1 LSYCWRIDIRY
12 LDRAF
17 EHAMDD
23 TRQTPSVA
31 HVLRENVLARAL
43 AEMRTTRH
51 GAKDAAHAI
60 ATEMSAN

>member
-31 HVLRENVLARAL
+31 HVLRE
-43 AEMRTTRH
+43 MRTTRH